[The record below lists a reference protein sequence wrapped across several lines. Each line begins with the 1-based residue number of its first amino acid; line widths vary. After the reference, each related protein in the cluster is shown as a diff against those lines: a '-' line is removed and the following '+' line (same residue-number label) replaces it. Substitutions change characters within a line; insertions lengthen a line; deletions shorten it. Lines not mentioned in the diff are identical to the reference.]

1 MSFPTLP
8 SPPTDNLYKFMAMS
22 GVVLLIV
29 APIFCAQFYVS
40 QAERTRKAFETLGES
55 FAPADYE
62 MAKVKFENDKPI
74 TDEEKNLIEKYDAL
88 KKEASSAGSEFLI
101 YDRFSRVVTV
111 LSILLGL
118 LGCLLSWFGFYLW
131 YLRVQKP
138 LDRILLKE
146 ARTHESSA

>member
-1 MSFPTLP
+1 
-8 SPPTDNLYKFMAMS
+8 MALS

-29 APIFCAQFYVS
+29 APIFWAQFYIS
-40 QAERTRKAFETLGES
+40 QAERTRRAFETLGES
-55 FAPADYE
+55 LVPADYE
-62 MAKVKFENDKPI
+62 MAKVKFENGKPL
-74 TDEEKNLIEKYDAL
+74 TDEEKKLVEKYDAL
-88 KKEASSAGSEFLI
+88 KKEAARAGSEFLI

-111 LSILLGL
+111 VAILLGV
-118 LGCLLSWFGFYLW
+118 LGCLLTWFGFCLW